1 MMFGR
6 VGAVSVTGATTAAL
20 SPEQA
25 ERVKTDAT
33 ASAMNGAEIRIS
45 KGDLREIMQAQKKT
59 KRRTGRGATF
69 GELLTASQYTAGNW
83 MRQLFFCSKM
93 AGRLLQDYGSI
104 KARRIDTMMQR
115 EEGDRPS
122 RLHR

>member
-6 VGAVSVTGATTAAL
+6 LGGVSLAGATTAAL

-69 GELLTASQYTAGNW
+69 GELLTASQYTAGE
-83 MRQLFFCSKM
+83 LDAPIVF
-93 AGRLLQDYGSI
+93 LQQNGGAI
-104 KARRIDTMMQR
+104 T
-115 EEGDRPS
+115 P
-122 RLHR
+122 